1 MARWFHLD
9 PARARRAFHLLR
21 CISPRRKNLYPVRST
36 FVQEVRETVGD
47 KARVAV
53 MRVIPDAG
61 LDLLREAAE
70 SGEIELEIW
79 PHELPPNADE
89 LAGLLAGATGA
100 ITLVSDQID
109 GAVLDAELQLKVI
122 SNYAVGYD
130 NIDVDAATAHGVLVC
145 NTPDVLTE
153 TTADMAWALLMAA
166 GRRIVEGSDYVRA
179 GNWKTWGP
187 TLLLG
192 RDIHHATLGIIGLG
206 RIGKEVARRAR
217 GFDMTILAYD
227 EYHDDAFA
235 AEHGV
240 TYVSLDELL
249 ARSDF
254 VTLHCALTPETYQL
268 IGRDE
273 LAKMKQSAVLVNA
286 ARGPV
291 VDTEALTEALRDG
304 VIWAAGLDVTDPEP
318 IPTDHPLVH
327 MSNVVIAPHIA
338 SASFDTRNQ
347 MAVMAATNLLQAL
360 RGERPTNL
368 VNPEVLG

>member
-1 MARWFHLD
+1 MFM
-9 PARARRAFHLLR
+9 
-21 CISPRRKNLYPVRST
+21 
-36 FVQEVRETVGD
+36 QEVRKIVRD

-89 LAGLLAGATGA
+89 LAGLLAGAAGA
-100 ITLVSDQID
+100 LTLVSDQID
-109 GAVLDAELQLKVI
+109 GAMLDAEPQLKVI

-130 NIDVDAATAHGVLVC
+130 NIDIDAATAHGVLVC

-166 GRRIVEGSDYVRA
+166 GRRIVEASDYVRA

-192 RDIHHATLGIIGLG
+192 RDIHHATLGIVGLG

-217 GFDMTILAYD
+217 GFDMEILAYD
-227 EYHDDAFA
+227 EHRDDAFA

-240 TYVSLDELL
+240 AYVSLDELL
-249 ARSDF
+249 TRSDF

-268 IGRDE
+268 IGREE
-273 LAKMKQSAVLVNA
+273 LAKMKRSAVLVNA

-291 VDTEALTEALRDG
+291 VDTEALTEALREG

-318 IPTDHPLVH
+318 IPADHPLVH

-338 SASFDTRNQ
+338 SASFDTRNR

-360 RGERPTNL
+360 RGERPTHL